1 MSDPVDD
8 FFTGLSKRGYEPLLQ
23 HVIGSI
29 RFDLEN
35 GDETDH
41 WWVGLDRGKVTV
53 LHEDRV
59 AKSVSRQDRST
70 LIDAI
75 LGRRNPMTTF
85 LQGDAGYSG
94 EGEPLVIF
102 SRLFPDRS
110 VTDRSGEGRPPIEDT
125 AGKRAVTA

>member
-1 MSDPVDD
+1 MSDPIED
-8 FFTGLSKRGYEPLLQ
+8 FFEGLGKRGYEPLLQ

-41 WWVGLDRGKVTV
+41 WWVGMDRGKVTV

-59 AKSVSRQDRST
+59 AKSISRQDRT
-70 LIDAI
+70 TMVDAI

-85 LQGDAGYSG
+85 LRGDSGYSG

-102 SRLFPDRS
+102 TRLFPDRS
-110 VTDRSGEGRPPIEDT
+110 LVSPTGPSPTATAPRGRP
-125 AGKRAVTA
+125 AGRGR

>member
-1 MSDPVDD
+1 MSDPIED
-8 FFTGLSKRGYEPLLQ
+8 FFDGLAKRGYEPLLQ

-29 RFDLEN
+29 RFDLLN

-41 WWVGLDRGKVTV
+41 WWVGLDRGKVEV
-53 LHEDRV
+53 LHEDRL
-59 AKSVSRQDRST
+59 AKSIARQDRAT
-70 LIDAI
+70 FVDAI

-102 SRLFPDRS
+102 ARLFPDGS
-110 VTDRSGEGRPPIEDT
+110 VAERHSASESAAAKGR
-125 AGKRAVTA
+125 

>member
-1 MSDPVDD
+1 MSDPIED
-8 FFTGLSKRGYEPLLQ
+8 FFGGLAERGYEPLLQ

-41 WWVGLDRGKVTV
+41 WWVGLDRGKVEV
-53 LHEDRV
+53 RHEDRV
-59 AKSVSRQDRST
+59 AKSIARQDRDT
-70 LIDAI
+70 FADTI
-75 LGRRNPMTTF
+75 LGRRNPLTTF

-102 SRLFPDRS
+102 ARLFPDR
-110 VTDRSGEGRPPIEDT
+110 TAADRNDAADT
-125 AGKRAVTA
+125 AAAKGR

>member
-1 MSDPVDD
+1 MSDPIED
-8 FFTGLSKRGYEPLLQ
+8 FFGGLAKRGYEPLLQ

-41 WWVGLDRGKVTV
+41 WWVGMDRGKVTV

-59 AKSVSRQDRST
+59 AKSIARQDRAT
-70 LIDAI
+70 LVDAI

-85 LQGDAGYSG
+85 LRGDAGYSG

-102 SRLFPDRS
+102 ARLFPDRS
-110 VTDRSGEGRPPIEDT
+110 LAERQATASGTATAKGR
-125 AGKRAVTA
+125 

>member
-1 MSDPVDD
+1 MSDPIED
-8 FFTGLSKRGYEPLLQ
+8 FFGGLAKRGYEPLLQ

-41 WWVGLDRGKVTV
+41 WWVGMDRGKVTV

-59 AKSVSRQDRST
+59 AKSIARQERST
-70 LIDAI
+70 LVDAI

-85 LQGDAGYSG
+85 LRGDSGYSG

-102 SRLFPDRS
+102 ARLFPDRS
-110 VTDRSGEGRPPIEDT
+110 LAERQATASGTATAKGR
-125 AGKRAVTA
+125 

>member
-1 MSDPVDD
+1 MSDPIED
-8 FFTGLSKRGYEPLLQ
+8 FFGGLAKRGYEPLLQ

-41 WWVGLDRGKVTV
+41 WWVGMDRGKVTV

-59 AKSVSRQDRST
+59 AKSISRQDRAT
-70 LIDAI
+70 MVDAI

-85 LQGDAGYSG
+85 LRGDSGYSG

-102 SRLFPDRS
+102 TRLFPDRS
-110 VTDRSGEGRPPIEDT
+110 LVSPTGPSPTATAPRGRP
-125 AGKRAVTA
+125 AGRGR

>member
-1 MSDPVDD
+1 MSDPIED
-8 FFTGLSKRGYEPLLQ
+8 FFGGLAKRGYEPLLQ

-41 WWVGLDRGKVTV
+41 WWVGMDRGKVTV

-59 AKSVSRQDRST
+59 AKSISRQERST
-70 LIDAI
+70 LVDAI

-85 LQGDAGYSG
+85 LRGDSGYSG

-102 SRLFPDRS
+102 ARLFPDRS
-110 VTDRSGEGRPPIEDT
+110 LAERQATASGTATAKGR
-125 AGKRAVTA
+125 

>member
-1 MSDPVDD
+1 MSDPIED
-8 FFTGLSKRGYEPLLQ
+8 FFDGLAKRGYEPLLQ

-29 RFDLEN
+29 RFDLVN

-41 WWVGLDRGKVTV
+41 WWVGMDRGKVTV

-59 AKSVSRQDRST
+59 AKSIARQDRAT
-70 LIDAI
+70 FVDAI

-85 LQGDAGYSG
+85 LRGDAGYSG

-102 SRLFPDRS
+102 TRLFPDRS
-110 VTDRSGEGRPPIEDT
+110 LAERQATART
-125 AGKRAVTA
+125 AGRQGR